1 MCQRDRYEPACD
13 CPDCMPPGADG
24 TAEDTIDA
32 ALHEATRRSTCRGE
46 YRVRLN
52 AGTVAIDW
60 CAEDGAAPPRIER
73 EALHEAAHALRRHG
87 REAALAPGMRTIFV
101 AA

>member
-1 MCQRDRYEPACD
+1 MCQRASFVPNCD
-13 CPDCMPPGADG
+13 CPDCMPFGADG
-24 TAEDTIDA
+24 CMDAIDA
-32 ALHEATRRSTCRGE
+32 ALHEASQRAPRGV
-46 YRVRLN
+46 YRVKAT
-52 AGTVAIDW
+52 AGTLAIDW

-87 REAALAPGMRTIFV
+87 RDVSLAPGMRALYL